1 MNLQTTQQNLPT
13 TIEDL
18 SKFVL
23 VGREKLIAVKA
34 EIRAINKVELATEVR
49 DQKRDE
55 ARMLSEALLDAE
67 MRIGEITKTIP
78 KAIKGNQYTGKMVSD
93 SGVGYQ
99 TSKKEVVEKL
109 GLNMKQVER
118 FETLANNPDIVEQV
132 KAEARENDDLPT
144 RTQVISLA
152 KEKVRRAEMENRQL
166 DEDEIVYKRYRKA
179 CKGLSDLRFMLES
192 SDDML
197 ALARFSSMYS
207 EDLHD
212 PNDPSDIV
220 GYDAEIEFIDRYI
233 DTLKQ
238 IKGHLLSAK
247 AKGVSYGKK

>member
-1 MNLQTTQQNLPT
+1 M
-13 TIEDL
+13 IELAELKEAKIPKDEFRTEAVR
-18 SKFVL
+18 K
-23 VGREKLIAVKA
+23 GRPAKPGSIREVAKEIGVSPMTLHDAQKHVEAVKKYPDL
-34 EIRAINKVELATEVR
+34 EQVPKY
-49 DQKRDE
+49 
-55 ARMLSEALLDAE
+55 
-67 MRIGEITKTIP
+67 
-78 KAIKGNQYTGKMVSD
+78 KAIS
-93 SGVGYQ
+93 
-99 TSKKEVVEKL
+99 
-109 GLNMKQVER
+109 
-118 FETLANNPDIVEQV
+118 
-132 KAEARENDDLPT
+132 EARERDG
-144 RTQVISLA
+144 VISLA